1 MKISPDFANLS
12 EEKIAKIKDLEQSMD
27 IVLVAYENLPD
38 LAELDEIQL
47 EKLKKFEKELG
58 FNLVAWK

>member
-12 EEKIAKIKDLEQSMD
+12 EEQITKIKDLEQSLD

-38 LAELDEIQL
+38 LAELDKNQL
-47 EKLKKFEKELG
+47 EQLKKFEQDLG
-58 FNLVAWK
+58 FKLVAWK